1 MLIINIPNPN
11 GVEQYVMHTISKAWA
26 SFTGINAKCF
36 ELHNDDMYFGGN
48 GYVGK
53 FWDTNADDGAQISA
67 TCQQAY
73 SYFDTP
79 GQLKRFTMVRPIL
92 QSTGGVPS
100 VLCGINVDFDT
111 QSREAAESLK
121 LELSNNPHIYA
132 AWLSLSQLG
141 IGALIKVEGIT
152 LDNFRES
159 YKEITQELGI
169 EFDPMAVKATQAN
182 VISSDPQIYINTNSV
197 PKKVSSINNRET
209 KTILYLEDTFSEFEI
224 PEFVVTESNRVR
236 FNLKVTLPTYNSD
249 CDYYPQ
255 GLPYFEAYWPYSH
268 KGQHSKIFSGRRHS
282 TITTFANNLII
293 LNPTVSLEQ
302 VVSWIHSFN
311 KSYCVEPFTYKEVYK
326 IVEEKYKLRETLQPL
341 GIKLKKFWVNPN
353 SINKKQSFLICK
365 SITTKAHSLS
375 LIQDFIG
382 LELYNTTSKVTLQT
396 IANYTGLSL
405 ITIKRNITQE
415 LQLLIKQHNQT
426 LKKVSSI
433 NK

>member
-1 MLIINIPNPN
+1 METFINLWENFKSHTNQQIQIEDWLALIKNSPHTNQIEAARLLGKSNPI
-11 GVEQYVMHTISKAWA
+11 YKTIKESLPAA
-26 SFTGINAKCF
+26 TLNFSF
-36 ELHNDDMYFGGN
+36 HNSRKNSD
-48 GYVGK
+48 
-53 FWDTNADDGAQISA
+53 I
-67 TCQQAY
+67 CC
-73 SYFDTP
+73 
-79 GQLKRFTMVRPIL
+79 
-92 QSTGGVPS
+92 STGFFY
-100 VLCGINVDFDT
+100 IDFDT
-111 QSREAAESLK
+111 QSKEEAESLK
-121 LELSNNPHIYA
+121 LDLSNNPHIYA

-197 PKKVSSINNRET
+197 PKKVSSINNKT
-209 KTILYLEDTFSEFEI
+209 TTTILYLEDTFLPEFEI
-224 PEFVVTESNRVR
+224 PEFVITESNRVR

-249 CDYYPQ
+249 CDYYPK

-268 KGQHSKIFSGRRHS
+268 KGQHSRIFSGRRHS

-326 IVEEKYKLRETLQPL
+326 IVEEKYKLRETLQPI

-353 SINKKQSFLICK
+353 SINKKQAFLNCK
-365 SITTKAHSLS
+365 SVSTKAHSLS

-405 ITIKRNITQE
+405 ITIKRNITKE
-415 LQLLIKQHNQT
+415 LQSLIKEHNQS

-433 NK
+433 NNSKLKTIL